1 MELSDLRNSQNIS
14 SSIWKF
20 LKENIKKEKKKGINE
35 SVMKGHLE
43 TEYAS

>member
-1 MELSDLRNSQNIS
+1 MELSDLWNSQNIS

-20 LKENIKKEKKKGINE
+20 LKENIKKKGGGINE
-35 SVMKGHLE
+35 SVMKEHLE